1 MTIKNDGSSGFRAT
15 PTQVDAPKAE
25 TEPRGK
31 NELAGSKAENA
42 QVAGD
47 LFDNKA
53 GGVQTQQLEKLISES
68 SSSGQ
73 PSLLENLN
81 NILLNKQDQLL
92 KEYSTLNES
101 AQVLAAEFAADGFSS
116 ASLEKRRPDSL
127 LLRKEM
133 AGLRKR
139 LNSIH
144 RRLRI
149 SSSKLASAPESNLA
163 QRLGTQFQSIRRID
177 PGVDRA
183 LAFLEL
189 AAHIHQHS
197 ANPDHQN
204 TIRTTIPADLDRA
217 KLGGYLAETAP
228 SAQLAQAAAALITAG
243 PEQMQGNVPLSAA
256 GAEVHQALMDENT
269 QSSSLKGIAEYHD
282 VQNPNLSN
290 TEPE

>member
-1 MTIKNDGSSGFRAT
+1 MAIKNDGNSGFRAT
-15 PTQVDAPKAE
+15 PNQMDASQAE
-25 TEPRGK
+25 TETAGK
-31 NELAGSKAENA
+31 TEGADPTSESAQLAA
-42 QVAGD
+42 D
-47 LFDNKA
+47 LFDNKPT
-53 GGVQTQQLEKLISES
+53 GLQTKQLEKLLSE
-68 SSSGQ
+68 SSGQ

-81 NILLNKQDQLL
+81 HILLNKQDQLL
-92 KEYSTLNES
+92 EEYSGLNES
-101 AQVLAAEFAADGFSS
+101 AQALAAEFAESGFSS
-116 ASLEKRRPDSL
+116 ASLEKRRPDLL

-149 SSSKLASAPESNLA
+149 SSSKLASAPESNLS

-204 TIRTTIPADLDRA
+204 AIRASIPPNIDRT

-228 SAQLAQAAAALITAG
+228 SAQLAQAAAALIAAG
-243 PEQMQGNVPLSAA
+243 PEQMQGNVPLSAE
-256 GAEVHQALMDENT
+256 GSEVHQELLGDKT
-269 QSSSLKGIAEYHD
+269 QSSSLKGLADYHE
-282 VQNPNLSN
+282 VQNSN
-290 TEPE
+290 PTNPEAE